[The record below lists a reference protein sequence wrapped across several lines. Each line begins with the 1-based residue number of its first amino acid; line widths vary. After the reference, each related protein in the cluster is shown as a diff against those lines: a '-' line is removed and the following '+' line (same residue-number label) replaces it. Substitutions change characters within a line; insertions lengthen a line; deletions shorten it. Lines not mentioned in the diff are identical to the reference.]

1 VTALGPIALDGEEVP
16 APANGDDWRMEWH
29 PPPSAPPG
37 QPHGA
42 NAFCVTTDGAVVLIS
57 PDGERW
63 GWPGGRPEPG
73 ESWEQT
79 LRREILEE
87 ACATVTAARLLGFVR
102 GRCLSGHE
110 KGLVLVRSIWRAEV
124 TLGPWRP
131 QHEIPFRRT
140 IPASDLAGHLWIEP
154 GAGPIY
160 ARAAREA
167 GLTLRRHFF
176 PAPHEARSPGTAG
189 WIRPGGPRTPKSSRI
204 ILVVRPIT
212 AKP

>member
-1 VTALGPIALDGEEVP
+1 VTALGPIARDGEKVP
-16 APANGDDWRMEWH
+16 APSNGGDWTMEWH

-42 NAFCVTTDGAVVLIS
+42 NAFCVTADGEVVLIS

-87 ACATVTAARLLGFVR
+87 ACATVTGARLLGFVR
-102 GRCLSGHE
+102 GSCVGGRE
-110 KGLVLVRSIWRAEV
+110 QGLVLVRSIWRAEV
-124 TLGPWRP
+124 ALLPWRP
-131 QHEIPFRRT
+131 EHEIPFRRT
-140 IPASDLAGHLWIEP
+140 VPASGLAGQLWIEP

-167 GLTLRRHFF
+167 GLVLPGRRGQTIEEAHDDPGRGGRSHQAQ
-176 PAPHEARSPGTAG
+176 PAP
-189 WIRPGGPRTPKSSRI
+189 GG
-204 ILVVRPIT
+204 
-212 AKP
+212 